1 MKYLIVILFINS
13 VYKDDVLKKCQKHAQ
28 KSLIDGGKFVPR
40 CKPDGTYEDV
50 QCDGSS
56 GECWCVDKQGK
67 EIPQTRS
74 KDQVKCPQQSE
85 CDTEPFELFFFLTF
99 IIQYLIIYHF
109 TTLED
114 PLTSCQKQYQDSWRN
129 PAAGRSVPLCNSDG
143 TYSKVQCYLSTCYCV
158 DTNGNQIK
166 GTSVNSLRD
175 GLPNCDDDPGKFM
188 I

>member
-1 MKYLIVILFINS
+1 MEESLSQDANQMELMKMCSVMDQVASAGALTRREKKYL
-13 VYKDDVLKKCQKHAQ
+13 
-28 KSLIDGGKFVPR
+28 
-40 CKPDGTYEDV
+40 
-50 QCDGSS
+50 
-56 GECWCVDKQGK
+56 KQGLK
-67 EIPQTRS
+67 IKSSALNRVSAT
-74 KDQVKCPQQSE
+74 QSLLN
-85 CDTEPFELFFFLTF
+85 CFFFLTF